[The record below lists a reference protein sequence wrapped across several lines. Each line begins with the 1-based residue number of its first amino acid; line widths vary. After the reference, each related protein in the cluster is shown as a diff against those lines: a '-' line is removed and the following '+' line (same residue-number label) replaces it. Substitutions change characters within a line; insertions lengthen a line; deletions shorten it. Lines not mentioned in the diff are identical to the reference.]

1 MDETLDIKSCPI
13 EFPNLL
19 WRKDLRDSNGSHVKQ
34 TKRSD
39 ASDFFEI
46 VVSSSWRSDDVTR
59 P

>member
-39 ASDFFEI
+39 ASDFFLKLLFR
-46 VVSSSWRSDDVTR
+46 VLGAATT
-59 P
+59 

>member
-39 ASDFFEI
+39 ASDFF
-46 VVSSSWRSDDVTR
+46 
-59 P
+59 